1 MKFLRDSL
9 TKKAILLFS
18 VLLTA
23 LVVAATVLFR
33 QGVVQVS
40 LWTFVGGLL
49 GLLLFILVVFL
60 LDVMAPLGRVAK
72 EVRNLLGGRNY
83 QRVAPTTIDEIG
95 MFTHFFN
102 EITRDL
108 EKISY
113 DVRERRRMTS
123 ELDIAAQIQRDVL
136 PKSAPESKG
145 LDIVA
150 KTRPATEIG
159 GDSFDFLK
167 TADGK
172 QTIIYIGDVTGHGVP
187 SGIIMMM
194 VNTLIRSM
202 LSMGM
207 VSSKDITVLTN
218 TLLAPKISSRLFM
231 TLVMLRWDAEN
242 QKMYYTGAGHEHILV
257 YRQKTEKVEAIR
269 SGGIALGM
277 IDNNSMIAQEKEI
290 DPALQRRHL
299 RGQEQDR
306 RDVHV
311 GPHRPIVPK
320 ERLLPHRRKHLRP
333 RDQGF
338 PGLRAGIRANRRLQH
353 DRDQI
358 RRPRI
363 GSQDETRHQRRGGPH
378 RHPEQDLGLGNV
390 DPKTFA
396 PP

>member
-9 TKKAILLFS
+9 TKKAIFLFS

-23 LVVAATVLFR
+23 LVVVATVLFR
-33 QGVVQVS
+33 KGVVQVS
-40 LWTFVGGLL
+40 LWTFVGSLL
-49 GLLLFILVVFL
+49 AVLLFILIVFL
-60 LDVMAPLGRVAK
+60 LDVMSPLSRVAK
-72 EVRNLLGGRNY
+72 EVRALLGGKNY
-83 QRVAPTTIDEIG
+83 QRVPPTTIDEIG

-150 KTRPATEIG
+150 KTRPAAEIG

-167 TADGK
+167 TADDK
-172 QTIIYIGDVTGHGVP
+172 QTILYIGDVTGHGVP

-194 VNTLIRSM
+194 VNTLVRSM

-207 VSSKDITVLTN
+207 VSSRDIVVLTN
-218 TLLAPKISSRLFM
+218 TLLSPKISSRLFM
-231 TLVMLRWDAEN
+231 TLVMLRWDSEN

-277 IDNNSMIAQEKEI
+277 IPDNSLIAQEKEI
-290 DPALQRRHL
+290 PLEIGDSILLYSDGMTEAKNKTGEMYTLERMVQSFQKNGYFPSAESIFDHVTKDFQAFV
-299 RGQEQDR
+299 QEYVQID
-306 RDVHV
+306 DCSMIVIKYA
-311 GPHRPIVPK
+311 GPESGAKMKLSISNEEART
-320 ERLLPHRRKHLRP
+320 
-333 RDQGF
+333 
-338 PGLRAGIRANRRLQH
+338 A
-353 DRDQI
+353 
-358 RRPRI
+358 
-363 GSQDETRHQRRGGPH
+363 
-378 RHPEQDLGLGNV
+378 
-390 DPKTFA
+390 KTSKIWDWES
-396 PP
+396 

>member
-18 VLLTA
+18 VLMTA

-33 QGVVQVS
+33 KGVMTVS
-40 LWTFVGGLL
+40 LWVFVGSLV
-49 GLLLFILVVFL
+49 GLLLFVLIVFL
-60 LDVMAPLGRVAK
+60 ADVMAPLSRVSK
-72 EVRNLLGGRNY
+72 QVRNLLGGKNY
-83 QRVAPTTIDEIG
+83 QRIPPTTVDEIG

-136 PKSAPESKG
+136 PKSAPESPG

-150 KTRPATEIG
+150 KTRPAAEIG

-167 TADGK
+167 TADDK
-172 QTIIYIGDVTGHGVP
+172 QTILYIGDVTGHGVP

-194 VNTLIRSM
+194 VNTLVRAM
-202 LSMGM
+202 LAMGLS
-207 VSSKDITVLTN
+207 SSKDLLVLTN

-231 TLVMLRWDAEN
+231 TLVMMRWDAEH

-277 IDNNSMIAQEKEI
+277 IPDNSLIAQEKEI
-290 DPALQRRHL
+290 PLEIGDSILLYSDGMTEARNKTGEMYTLERMVQSLQKN
-299 RGQEQDR
+299 GYFPTAEGIFD
-306 RDVHV
+306 HV
-311 GPHRPIVPK
+311 TKDFQAFVGEYVQIDDCTMIVIKYAGPQSGAK
-320 ERLLPHRRKHLRP
+320 MKLS
-333 RDQGF
+333 
-338 PGLRAGIRANRRLQH
+338 
-353 DRDQI
+353 
-358 RRPRI
+358 I
-363 GSQDETRHQRRGGPH
+363 GSETARSATPSKIWDW
-378 RHPEQDLGLGNV
+378 E
-390 DPKTFA
+390 T
-396 PP
+396 

>member
-1 MKFLRDSL
+1 
-9 TKKAILLFS
+9 
-18 VLLTA
+18 
-23 LVVAATVLFR
+23 
-33 QGVVQVS
+33 
-40 LWTFVGGLL
+40 
-49 GLLLFILVVFL
+49 
-60 LDVMAPLGRVAK
+60 
-72 EVRNLLGGRNY
+72 
-83 QRVAPTTIDEIG
+83 
-95 MFTHFFN
+95 
-102 EITRDL
+102 
-108 EKISY
+108 
-113 DVRERRRMTS
+113 
-123 ELDIAAQIQRDVL
+123 L

-290 DPALQRRHL
+290 PLEIGDSILLYSDGISEAKNKTGEMFTLDRIVQSFQKNGYYPTAESIFDRVTKDFQAFV
-299 RGQEQDR
+299 QEYVQID
-306 RDVHV
+306 DCSMIVIKYA
-311 GPHRPIVPK
+311 GPESGAKMKLAISG
-320 ERLLPHRRKHLRP
+320 EE
-333 RDQGF
+333 
-338 PGLRAGIRANRRLQH
+338 A
-353 DRDQI
+353 
-358 RRPRI
+358 RI
-363 GSQDETRHQRRGGPH
+363 ATPSKIWDWET
-378 RHPEQDLGLGNV
+378 
-390 DPKTFA
+390 
-396 PP
+396 

>member
-9 TKKAILLFS
+9 TKKAIALFS
-18 VLLTA
+18 VLLTV
-23 LVVAATVLFR
+23 LVVVATVLFR
-33 QGVVQVS
+33 EGVVAVS
-40 LWTFVGGLL
+40 LWAFVGTLL
-49 GLLLFILVVFL
+49 AMLLFILVVFL

-72 EVRNLLGGRNY
+72 EVRALLGGKNY
-83 QRVAPTTIDEIG
+83 QRIAPTTIDEIG

-113 DVRERRRMTS
+113 DIRERRRMTS

-136 PKSAPESKG
+136 PKTAPESKG

-172 QTIIYIGDVTGHGVP
+172 QTLIYIGDVTGHGVP

-194 VNTLIRSM
+194 VNTLVRSM

-207 VSSKDITVLTN
+207 VSSKDIIVLTN
-218 TLLAPKISSRLFM
+218 TLLTPKISSRLFM
-231 TLVMLRWDAEN
+231 TLVMLRWDSEN

-277 IDNNSMIAQEKEI
+277 IPDNSLIAQEKEI
-290 DPALQRRHL
+290 PLEIGDSILLYSDGLTEARNKTGEMFTLERMVQSLQKN
-299 RGQEQDR
+299 GYFPSAESIFD
-306 RDVHV
+306 HV
-311 GPHRPIVPK
+311 TKDFQAFVGEYVQIDDCSMIVIKYAGPESGAKMKLAISSEEART
-320 ERLLPHRRKHLRP
+320 
-333 RDQGF
+333 
-338 PGLRAGIRANRRLQH
+338 A
-353 DRDQI
+353 
-358 RRPRI
+358 
-363 GSQDETRHQRRGGPH
+363 
-378 RHPEQDLGLGNV
+378 
-390 DPKTFA
+390 KTSKIWDWES
-396 PP
+396 

>member
-23 LVVAATVLFR
+23 MVVAATVLFR
-33 QGVVQVS
+33 KGVLSVS
-40 LWTFVGGLL
+40 LWIFIGSLI
-49 GLLLFILVVFL
+49 GLLLLLLVVFL
-60 LDVMAPLGRVAK
+60 ANVMAPLGRVVR

-83 QRVAPTTIDEIG
+83 QRVPPTTIDEIG

-136 PKSAPESKG
+136 PKTAPESTG

-150 KTRPATEIG
+150 KTRPAAEIG

-172 QTIIYIGDVTGHGVP
+172 QTILYIGDVTGHGVP

-194 VNTLIRSM
+194 VNTLVRSM
-202 LSMGM
+202 LEMGLS
-207 VSSKDITVLTN
+207 SSKDLVVLVN
-218 TLLAPKISSRLFM
+218 KLLSPKISSRLFM
-231 TLVMLRWDAEN
+231 TLVMLRWDAEH
-242 QKMYYTGAGHEHILV
+242 QKMHYTGAGHEHILV
-257 YRQKTEKVEAIR
+257 YRQKTEKVEPIR

-277 IDNNSMIAQEKEI
+277 IPDNSLIAQEKEI
-290 DPALQRRHL
+290 PLEIGDAIVLYSDGMTEAKNKTGEMYTLERMVQSLQKN
-299 RGQEQDR
+299 GYFPSAESIFD
-306 RDVHV
+306 HV
-311 GPHRPIVPK
+311 TKDFQAFVGEYVQIDDCTMIVIKYAGPQSGAKMKLSISSEAARTTTSKIW
-320 ERLLPHRRKHLRP
+320 
-333 RDQGF
+333 DW
-338 PGLRAGIRANRRLQH
+338 
-353 DRDQI
+353 
-358 RRPRI
+358 
-363 GSQDETRHQRRGGPH
+363 ET
-378 RHPEQDLGLGNV
+378 
-390 DPKTFA
+390 
-396 PP
+396 

>member
-290 DPALQRRHL
+290 PLEIGDSILLYSDGISEAKNKTGEMFTLDRIVQSFQKNGYYPTAESIFDRVTKDFQAFV
-299 RGQEQDR
+299 QEYVQID
-306 RDVHV
+306 DCSMIVIKYA
-311 GPHRPIVPK
+311 GPESGAKMKLAISG
-320 ERLLPHRRKHLRP
+320 EE
-333 RDQGF
+333 
-338 PGLRAGIRANRRLQH
+338 A
-353 DRDQI
+353 
-358 RRPRI
+358 RI
-363 GSQDETRHQRRGGPH
+363 ATPSKIWDWET
-378 RHPEQDLGLGNV
+378 
-390 DPKTFA
+390 
-396 PP
+396 

>member
-1 MKFLRDSL
+1 MNFLRDSL
-9 TKKAILLFS
+9 TKKAILTFS

-23 LVVAATVLFR
+23 LVVVATVLFR
-33 QGVVQVS
+33 KGVVQVS
-40 LWTFVGGLL
+40 LWIFVGGLL
-49 GLLLFILVVFL
+49 GLLLFVLLVFL
-60 LDVMAPLGRVAK
+60 LDVMVPLSRVAR
-72 EVRNLLGGRNY
+72 EVRNLLGGKNY
-83 QRVAPTTIDEIG
+83 HRVPPTTIDEIG

-136 PKSAPESKG
+136 PKTAPESKG

-194 VNTLIRSM
+194 VNTLVRSM
-202 LSMGM
+202 LEMGL
-207 VSSKDITVLTN
+207 VSSKDLVVLTN
-218 TLLAPKISSRLFM
+218 KLLSPKISSRLFM

-257 YRQKTEKVEAIR
+257 YRHKTEKVEAIR

-277 IDNNSMIAQEKEI
+277 IPDNSLIAQEKEI
-290 DPALQRRHL
+290 PLEIGDSIVLYSDGMTEAKNKTGEMYTLERMVQSLQNNGYFPSAESIFDHVTKDFQTFV
-299 RGQEQDR
+299 QEYVQID
-306 RDVHV
+306 DCSMIVIKYA
-311 GPHRPIVPK
+311 GPESNAKMKLAISGEEART
-320 ERLLPHRRKHLRP
+320 
-333 RDQGF
+333 
-338 PGLRAGIRANRRLQH
+338 A
-353 DRDQI
+353 
-358 RRPRI
+358 
-363 GSQDETRHQRRGGPH
+363 
-378 RHPEQDLGLGNV
+378 
-390 DPKTFA
+390 A
-396 PP
+396 PSKIWDWES